1 MTYALLRTLAA
12 QSLPATVSDP
22 EDIDLLR
29 AYVAAHLVEAD
40 IPQPAL
46 LPHGQRAQAPTTV
59 RAITVA
65 GRKIAD
71 APQGRRARF
80 R

>member
-1 MTYALLRTLAA
+1 MSYALLRSLAT
-12 QSLPATVSDP
+12 QSLPATVSNP

-29 AYVAAHLVEAD
+29 AYVAARLVEAD
-40 IPQPAL
+40 IPKPEL

-59 RAITVA
+59 KAITVA
-65 GRKIAD
+65 GRKIAE
-71 APQGRRARF
+71 APQGRRQR